1 MLALPLLLSL
11 TVTVSNPIDKAREAV
26 PVAIPVGQNG
36 KEINS
41 VTIKGHP
48 EIAWQLDDLNDD
60 GLADELAFLIDL
72 KPNAVETLTI
82 DLSSESSDTDFTP
95 GTNAYIR
102 LNDKNKKHPKI
113 QAISFPG
120 DADNRQMYSS
130 IYGHGA
136 VLEGLYNA
144 IRVYM
149 DNRQSVD
156 LYAKNTPRL
165 ELEETGFYTTRQQLE
180 EGYGR
185 DVLWAGTSVALASF
199 RGYQNGT
206 PVTIDTV
213 ATRSQRVVTT
223 GPVRSIIEIS
233 DRGWVY
239 NGKPVEMRQRY
250 TVYDR
255 HRDYD
260 VEIRLTGATSNSVFC
275 TGVQKLAVDNEGFID
290 AKGLAGSWGTNTP
303 DKNMADITDTVGLG
317 LWVDPANLVSV
328 KEDEVNYLTILRPDA
343 KGRINY
349 SFTSGAVRDTASP
362 HSADEWFSHLRSW
375 QKDKMNPVKI
385 KVRKK

>member
-1 MLALPLLLSL
+1 MLALSLLLSL
-11 TVTVSNPIDKAREAV
+11 TVTVSNPIDKPREAV
-26 PVAIPVGQNG
+26 PVVVPVKAAEG
-36 KEINS
+36 KDVKS
-41 VTIKGHP
+41 VTIKNHP

-60 GLADELAFLIDL
+60 GLADELVFLVDL
-72 KPNAVETLTI
+72 APNQTEKYTI
-82 DLSSESSDTDFTP
+82 DFSNQLSTAEFES

-113 QAISFPG
+113 QAIAFPG
-120 DADNRQMYSS
+120 SADNRQMYNS

-136 VLEGLYNA
+136 VLEGLHNA

-149 DNRQSVD
+149 DNRQSID

-199 RGYQNGT
+199 RGYQNGV

-223 GPVRSIIEIS
+223 GPVRSIIEVA

-239 NGKPVEMRQRY
+239 NGKPIDMCQRY
-250 TVYDR
+250 TIYNR

-260 VEIRLTGATSNSVFC
+260 VEVSLVGVGENVDFC
-275 TGVQKLAVDNEGFID
+275 TGVQKLAMDNQGFVTTD
-290 AKGLAGSWGTNTP
+290 GLAGSWGSNVP
-303 DKNMADITDTVGLG
+303 DKNMADISDTVGLG
-317 LWVDPANLVSV
+317 LWVADDNLVSV
-328 KEDEVNYLTILRPDA
+328 KEDDVNYLTILRPDS
-343 KGRINY
+343 KGVIRY
-349 SFTSGAVRDTASP
+349 SFTSGAVRESASP
-362 HSADEWFSHLRSW
+362 HSADDWFDYLRNWKALKSS
-375 QKDKMNPVKI
+375 PVK
-385 KVRKK
+385 VRVK

>member
-1 MLALPLLLSL
+1 MLAISLLLSL
-11 TVTVSNPIDKAREAV
+11 TVTVSNPIDKPREAV
-26 PVAIPVGQNG
+26 PVVVPVKAADG
-36 KEINS
+36 KDVKS
-41 VTIKGHP
+41 VTIKNHP

-60 GLADELAFLIDL
+60 GLADELVFLVDL
-72 KPNAVETLTI
+72 APKQTEKYTI
-82 DLSSESSDTDFTP
+82 DFSNQSLTAEFES

-113 QAISFPG
+113 QAIAFPG
-120 DADNRQMYSS
+120 SADNRQMYNS

-136 VLEGLYNA
+136 VLEGLHNA

-149 DNRQSVD
+149 DNRQSID

-165 ELEETGFYTTRQQLE
+165 ELEETGFYTSRQQLE

-199 RGYQNGT
+199 RGYQNGV

-223 GPVRSIIEIS
+223 GPVRSIIEVA

-239 NGKPVEMRQRY
+239 NGKPIDMRQRY
-250 TVYDR
+250 TIYNR

-260 VEIRLTGATSNSVFC
+260 VEVCLVGVEENVDFC
-275 TGVQKLAVDNEGFID
+275 TGVQKLAIDNQGFVTTD
-290 AKGLAGSWGTNTP
+290 GLAGSWGSNVP
-303 DKNMADITDTVGLG
+303 DKNMADISDTVGLG
-317 LWVDPANLVSV
+317 LWVADDNLVSV
-328 KEDEVNYLTILRPDA
+328 KEDDVNYLTILRPDS
-343 KGRINY
+343 KGVIRY
-349 SFTSGAVRDTASP
+349 SFTSGAVRESASP
-362 HSADEWFSHLRSW
+362 HSADDWFDYLRNWKVLKSS
-375 QKDKMNPVKI
+375 PVK
-385 KVRKK
+385 VRVK

>member
-1 MLALPLLLSL
+1 MLALSLLLSL
-11 TVTVSNPIDKAREAV
+11 TVTVSNPIGQERTAV
-26 PVAIPVGQNG
+26 PVTVPVGKNG

-60 GLADELAFLIDL
+60 GLADELVFLVDL
-72 KPNAVETLTI
+72 KPNATETYKI
-82 DLSSESSDTDFTP
+82 DLSSEPANNQSAA
-95 GTNAYIR
+95 GTYAYIR

-113 QAISFPG
+113 QAIAFPG

-185 DVLWAGTSVALASF
+185 DVLWAGTSVALGSF
-199 RGYQNGT
+199 RGYQNEA

-213 ATRSQRVVTT
+213 TTRSQRIVTT
-223 GPVRSIIEIS
+223 GPVRSIIEVS
-233 DRGWVY
+233 DRGWIY

-260 VEIRLTGATSNSVFC
+260 VEIKLTGADSKSTFC
-275 TGVQKLAVDNEGFID
+275 TGVQKLAVDNQGFITET
-290 AKGLAGSWGTNTP
+290 GLAGSWGTNTP
-303 DKNMADITDTVGLG
+303 DKNMSDITDTIGLG
-317 LWVDPANLVSV
+317 IWVPATNLKSV
-328 KEDEVNYLTILRPDA
+328 KEDDINYLMLLRPD
-343 KGRINY
+343 KNGVIRY
-349 SFTSGAVRDTASP
+349 SFTSGAMRDSASP
-362 HSADEWFSHLRSW
+362 HSADAWFKSLKSW
-375 QKDKMNPVKI
+375 ENLKNNPVTVKI
-385 KVRKK
+385 K

>member
-1 MLALPLLLSL
+1 MLAISLLFAL
-11 TVTVSNPIDKAREAV
+11 TVTVSNPIDKPREAV
-26 PVAIPVGQNG
+26 PVVVPVKAAEG
-36 KEINS
+36 KDVKS
-41 VTIKGHP
+41 VTIKNHP

-60 GLADELAFLIDL
+60 GLADELVFLVDL
-72 KPNAVETLTI
+72 APNQTEKYTI
-82 DLSSESSDTDFTP
+82 DFSNQPSTAEFES

-113 QAISFPG
+113 QAIAFPG
-120 DADNRQMYSS
+120 SADNRQMYNS

-136 VLEGLYNA
+136 VLEGLHNA

-149 DNRQSVD
+149 DNRQSID

-199 RGYQNGT
+199 RGYQNGV

-223 GPVRSIIEIS
+223 GPVRSIIEVA

-239 NGKPVEMRQRY
+239 NGKPIDMRQRY
-250 TVYDR
+250 TIYDR

-260 VEIRLTGATSNSVFC
+260 VEVSLVGVGENVDFC
-275 TGVQKLAVDNEGFID
+275 TGVQKLAIDNQGFVTTD
-290 AKGLAGSWGTNTP
+290 GLAGSWGSNVP
-303 DKNMADITDTVGLG
+303 DKNMADVSDTVGLG
-317 LWVDPANLVSV
+317 LWVADDNLVSV
-328 KEDEVNYLTILRPDA
+328 KEDDVNYLTILRPDS
-343 KGRINY
+343 KGVIRY
-349 SFTSGAVRDTASP
+349 SFTSGAVRESASP
-362 HSADEWFSHLRSW
+362 HSADDWFDYLRNWKALKSS
-375 QKDKMNPVKI
+375 PVK
-385 KVRKK
+385 VRVK

>member
-1 MLALPLLLSL
+1 MLAISLLLSL
-11 TVTVSNPIDKAREAV
+11 TVTVSNPIDKPREAV
-26 PVAIPVGQNG
+26 PVVVPVKAAEG
-36 KEINS
+36 KAVKS
-41 VTIKGHP
+41 VTIKNHP

-60 GLADELAFLIDL
+60 GLADELVFLVDL
-72 KPNAVETLTI
+72 APNQTEKYTI
-82 DLSSESSDTDFTP
+82 DFSNQSSMAEFES

-113 QAISFPG
+113 QAIAFPG
-120 DADNRQMYSS
+120 SADNRQMYNS

-136 VLEGLYNA
+136 VLEGLHNA

-149 DNRQSVD
+149 DNRQSID

-199 RGYQNGT
+199 RGYQNGV

-223 GPVRSIIEIS
+223 GPVRSIIEVA

-239 NGKPVEMRQRY
+239 NGKPIDMRQRY
-250 TVYDR
+250 TIYNR

-260 VEIRLTGATSNSVFC
+260 VEVSLVGVGENVDFC
-275 TGVQKLAVDNEGFID
+275 TGVQKLAIDNQGFVTTD
-290 AKGLAGSWGTNTP
+290 GLAGSWGTNVP
-303 DKNMADITDTVGLG
+303 DKNMADISDTVGLG
-317 LWVDPANLVSV
+317 LWVADVNLVSV
-328 KEDEVNYLTILRPDA
+328 KEDDVNYLTILRPDS
-343 KGRINY
+343 KGVIRY
-349 SFTSGAVRDTASP
+349 SFTSGAVRESASP
-362 HSADEWFSHLRSW
+362 HSADDWFDYLRNWKRLKSS
-375 QKDKMNPVKI
+375 PVK
-385 KVRKK
+385 VRVK

>member
-1 MLALPLLLSL
+1 MLAISLLLSL
-11 TVTVSNPIDKAREAV
+11 TVTVSNPIDKPREAV
-26 PVAIPVGQNG
+26 PVVVPVKAAEG
-36 KEINS
+36 KDVKS
-41 VTIKGHP
+41 VTIKNHP

-60 GLADELAFLIDL
+60 GLADELVFLVDL
-72 KPNAVETLTI
+72 APKQTEKYTI
-82 DLSSESSDTDFTP
+82 DFSNQLSTAEFES

-113 QAISFPG
+113 QAIAFPG
-120 DADNRQMYSS
+120 SADNRQMYNS

-136 VLEGLYNA
+136 VLEGLHNA

-149 DNRQSVD
+149 DNRQSID

-199 RGYQNGT
+199 RGYQNGV

-223 GPVRSIIEIS
+223 GPVRSIIEVA

-239 NGKPVEMRQRY
+239 NGKPIDMRQRY
-250 TVYDR
+250 TIYDR

-260 VEIRLTGATSNSVFC
+260 VEVSLVGVGENVDFC
-275 TGVQKLAVDNEGFID
+275 TGVQKLAIDNQGFVTSD
-290 AKGLAGSWGTNTP
+290 GLAGSWGSNVP
-303 DKNMADITDTVGLG
+303 DKNMADISDTVGLG
-317 LWVDPANLVSV
+317 LWVADDNLVSV
-328 KEDEVNYLTILRPDA
+328 KEDDVNYLTILRPDS
-343 KGRINY
+343 KGVIRY
-349 SFTSGAVRDTASP
+349 SFTSGAVRESASP
-362 HSADEWFSHLRSW
+362 HSADDWFYYLRNWKALKSS
-375 QKDKMNPVKI
+375 PVK
-385 KVRKK
+385 VRVK

>member
-1 MLALPLLLSL
+1 MFAISLLLSL
-11 TVTVSNPIDKAREAV
+11 TVTVSNPIDKPREAV
-26 PVAIPVGQNG
+26 PVVVPVKAADG
-36 KEINS
+36 KDVKS
-41 VTIKGHP
+41 VTIKNHP

-60 GLADELAFLIDL
+60 GLADELVFLVDL
-72 KPNAVETLTI
+72 APKQTEKYTI
-82 DLSSESSDTDFTP
+82 DFSNQSTMAEFES

-113 QAISFPG
+113 QAIVFPG
-120 DADNRQMYSS
+120 SADNRQMYNS

-136 VLEGLYNA
+136 VLEGLHNA

-149 DNRQSVD
+149 DNRQSID

-165 ELEETGFYTTRQQLE
+165 ELEETGFYTSRQQLE

-199 RGYQNGT
+199 RGYQNGV

-223 GPVRSIIEIS
+223 GPVRSIIEVA

-239 NGKPVEMRQRY
+239 NGKPIDMRQRY
-250 TVYDR
+250 TIYNR

-260 VEIRLTGATSNSVFC
+260 VEVCLVGVEENVDFC
-275 TGVQKLAVDNEGFID
+275 TGVQKLAIDNQGFVTTD
-290 AKGLAGSWGTNTP
+290 GLAGSWGSNVP
-303 DKNMADITDTVGLG
+303 DKNMADISDTVGLG
-317 LWVDPANLVSV
+317 LWVADDNLVSV
-328 KEDEVNYLTILRPDA
+328 KEDDVNYLTILRPDS
-343 KGRINY
+343 KGVIRY
-349 SFTSGAVRDTASP
+349 SFTSGAVRESASP
-362 HSADEWFSHLRSW
+362 HSADDWFDYLRNWKVLKSS
-375 QKDKMNPVKI
+375 PVK
-385 KVRKK
+385 VRVK